1 MKKKKI
7 FIIVLSVFLAI
18 LVIVAVFLTVKAFK
32 LKNIIEKAKTY
43 ENVNNYYAKTERK
56 FSDGNVEVQEIFF
69 LNGKLKWIL
78 NNSNAEV
85 HIDYNSNTGYTVD
98 NTTKKVTIM
107 DSSNFSEVTANENT
121 VSLLGPAISAE
132 SFWDYCDLAI
142 RTKIESNDDSYI
154 LTVDKDSKFTVDKDT
169 GICNLEEY
177 YDGDTVTS
185 YIKNEVSFDTVT
197 EEDVQ
202 MLNSDDIKN
211 AVS

>member
-43 ENVNNYYAKTERK
+43 ENVNNYYVKTERK

-85 HIDYNSNTGYTVD
+85 HIDYNSNTGYAVD
-98 NTTKKVTIM
+98 NTTEKVTIM
-107 DSSNFSEVTANENT
+107 DSSNFSEVTTNENT

-142 RTKIESNDDSYI
+142 RTKIKSNDDSYI

-169 GICNLEEY
+169 SICNLEEH

-202 MLNSDDIKN
+202 MLNSDEIKN

>member
-43 ENVNNYYAKTERK
+43 ENVNNYYVKTERK

-85 HIDYNSNTGYTVD
+85 HIDYNSNTGYAVD
-98 NTTKKVTIM
+98 NTTEKVTIM
-107 DSSNFSEVTANENT
+107 DLEAVE
-121 VSLLGPAISAE
+121 
-132 SFWDYCDLAI
+132 
-142 RTKIESNDDSYI
+142 K
-154 LTVDKDSKFTVDKDT
+154 TVDELTLRV
-169 GICNLEEY
+169 
-177 YDGDTVTS
+177 
-185 YIKNEVSFDTVT
+185 
-197 EEDVQ
+197 
-202 MLNSDDIKN
+202 
-211 AVS
+211 

>member
-7 FIIVLSVFLAI
+7 FIIVLSIILAI

-43 ENVNNYYAKTERK
+43 ENVNNYYVKTERK

-98 NTTKKVTIM
+98 NTTEKVTIM
-107 DSSNFSEVTANENT
+107 DSSNFSEVTTNENT

-169 GICNLEEY
+169 GICNLEEH

-202 MLNSDDIKN
+202 MLNSDEIKN

>member
-43 ENVNNYYAKTERK
+43 ENVNNYYVKTERK

-98 NTTKKVTIM
+98 NTTEKVTIM
-107 DSSNFSEVTANENT
+107 DSSNFSEVTTNENT

-142 RTKIESNDDSYI
+142 RTKIKSNDDSYI

-202 MLNSDDIKN
+202 MLNSDEIKN